1 MSTRSRT
8 RSGFLPKVSESPSV
22 KPVSKSR
29 GNEQSDGMD
38 VDSHNGDGKENIKSL
53 ATRSSV
59 APLSGI
65 RKSKARKPKV
75 RESLRTVDCTCTK
88 GDDGSPMVYCS
99 ECRIWYHFT
108 CVDLSEPEAEEI
120 NVYVCPTCTV
130 TTGRHSTSEWIVVF
144 LTLCTG
150 VFCTPISPLPSVVFF
165 RLGRTRTKMHCICS
179 LLPKDGPDI
188 HCLHCIFACP
198 PCSFTPCPR
207 CEG

>member
-1 MSTRSRT
+1 VFQAIHNIDIILFHAYLIPDPQLPVSRRSVKMSTRSRT
-8 RSGFLPKVSESPSV
+8 RSGLLPKVSESPSV

-99 ECRIWYHFT
+99 ECRIWWVIGIFFT
-108 CVDLSEPEAEEI
+108 YL
-120 NVYVCPTCTV
+120 CPTNQ
-130 TTGRHSTSEWIVVF
+130 
-144 LTLCTG
+144 
-150 VFCTPISPLPSVVFF
+150 PI
-165 RLGRTRTKMHCICS
+165 
-179 LLPKDGPDI
+179 
-188 HCLHCIFACP
+188 
-198 PCSFTPCPR
+198 
-207 CEG
+207 